1 MKLETYI
8 IIILYILHF
17 IGPSGDPGYEGFI
30 IGTKGESGD
39 RGSIL
44 DINTFNAADAY
55 TCQQSLFQ
63 RAGDTVTSNVY
74 TL

>member
-1 MKLETYI
+1 MKLDTYI

-39 RGSIL
+39 RGSIP
-44 DINTFNAADAY
+44 DINDLLQHNRLHAFY
-55 TCQQSLFQ
+55 VYVFLQVTCI
-63 RAGDTVTSNVY
+63 
-74 TL
+74 

>member
-1 MKLETYI
+1 MKTYI

-39 RGSIL
+39 RGSIP
-44 DINTFNAADAY
+44 DINTFNAAGAY
-55 TCQQSLFQ
+55 PRQYSLFQ
-63 RAGDTVTSNVY
+63 QAGDTLQY
-74 TL
+74 LHIRYI